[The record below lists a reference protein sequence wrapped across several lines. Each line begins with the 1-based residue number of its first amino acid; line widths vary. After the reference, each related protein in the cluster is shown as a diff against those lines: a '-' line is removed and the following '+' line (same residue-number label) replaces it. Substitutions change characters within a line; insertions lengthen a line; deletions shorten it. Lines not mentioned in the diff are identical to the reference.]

1 MFVVWMTFAGTDVMT
16 VGGLDEDDV
25 GTILLAA
32 AATVDLGAATVKLLP
47 VVLLLLE
54 VLPTR
59 FPPARLR
66 FESDCCRTCTFC
78 SDVGITDKL
87 L

>member
-1 MFVVWMTFAGTDVMT
+1 MVWMTFAGTDVMT
-16 VGGLDEDDV
+16 DGCTLGEDDV
-25 GTILLAA
+25 GTMLLLIVALGT
-32 AATVDLGAATVKLLP
+32 ATAKPLPP
-47 VVLLLLE
+47 VV
-54 VLPTR
+54 R
-59 FPPARLR
+59 FPPVKLR

>member
-1 MFVVWMTFAGTDVMT
+1 MTFAGTDVMT

-25 GTILLAA
+25 GTMLLA

-47 VVLLLLE
+47 VVLLLE
-54 VLPTR
+54 VLTR

-66 FESDCCRTCTFC
+66 FESDCCKTCTFC

>member
-1 MFVVWMTFAGTDVMT
+1 MVWMTFAGTDVMT

-25 GTILLAA
+25 GTMLLLAA
-32 AATVDLGAATVKLLP
+32 TATVDLGAATVKLLP
-47 VVLLLLE
+47 VVLLLE
-54 VLPTR
+54 VLTR

>member
-1 MFVVWMTFAGTDVMT
+1 MTFAGTDVMT
-16 VGGLDEDDV
+16 VGWLDEDDV
-25 GTILLAA
+25 GTMLLLAD
-32 AATVDLGAATVKLLP
+32 ATVDFGAATVKLLP
-47 VVLLLLE
+47 VVLLE
-54 VLPTR
+54 VLLTR

>member
-1 MFVVWMTFAGTDVMT
+1 MVWMTFAGTDVMT

-25 GTILLAA
+25 GTMLLA

-47 VVLLLLE
+47 VVLLLEAL
-54 VLPTR
+54 TR

>member
-1 MFVVWMTFAGTDVMT
+1 MVWMTFAGTEVMT
-16 VGGLDEDDV
+16 VGWLDEDDV
-25 GTILLAA
+25 GTMLLAA

-47 VVLLLLE
+47 VVLLLE
-54 VLPTR
+54 VLTR

>member
-1 MFVVWMTFAGTDVMT
+1 MVWMTFAGTDVMT

-25 GTILLAA
+25 GTMLLA

-47 VVLLLLE
+47 VVLLLE
-54 VLPTR
+54 VLTR

>member
-1 MFVVWMTFAGTDVMT
+1 MVWMTFAGTDVMT
-16 VGGLDEDDV
+16 VGWLDEDDV
-25 GTILLAA
+25 GTMLLLAV
-32 AATVDLGAATVKLLP
+32 ATVDLGAATVKLLP
-47 VVLLLLE
+47 VVLLLLLE

-78 SDVGITDKL
+78 SDVGITD
-87 L
+87 

>member
-1 MFVVWMTFAGTDVMT
+1 MVWMTFAGTEVMT

-25 GTILLAA
+25 GTMLLLAA

-47 VVLLLLE
+47 VVLLLE
-54 VLPTR
+54 VLTR

>member
-25 GTILLAA
+25 GTMLLA

-47 VVLLLLE
+47 VVLLLE
-54 VLPTR
+54 VLTR

-66 FESDCCRTCTFC
+66 FERDCCRTCTFC